1 MNITATWFP
10 HCTSYA
16 RTPGSNDSSSNLF
29 PCNSWHHNHSFWAGA
44 SFFFWDKIVQFG
56 KMVRLCNAL
65 VVHVFQAACVY
76 SADLCRQRSDLSDQ
90 LHWCQGL
97 FDNTNS
103 CTKNTHTVTGETLT
117 ALWKHMG
124 CFKTRLI
131 WCGGSTQSKMHM
143 FPPPFPT
150 PCFQWMRRGFENSL

>member
-16 RTPGSNDSSSNLF
+16 RTPGSSDSSSNLF
-29 PCNSWHHNHSFWAGA
+29 PCNSWHHKHSFWAGA

-56 KMVRLCNAL
+56 KMVRICNAL

-90 LHWCQGL
+90 LHWCARVCL
-97 FDNTNS
+97 I
-103 CTKNTHTVTGETLT
+103 THIHVQKILT
-117 ALWKHMG
+117 QWRVKHWQEEHCERIYVG
-124 CFKTRLI
+124 CFKMSLI
-131 WCGGSTQSKMHM
+131 WCGGSTQSKRHM
-143 FPPPFPT
+143 FPQPFPT
-150 PCFQWMRRGFENSL
+150 PCF